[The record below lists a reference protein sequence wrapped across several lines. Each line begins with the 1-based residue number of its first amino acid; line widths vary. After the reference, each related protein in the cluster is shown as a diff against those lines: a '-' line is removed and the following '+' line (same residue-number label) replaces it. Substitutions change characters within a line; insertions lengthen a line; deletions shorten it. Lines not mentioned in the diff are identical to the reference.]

1 MQGDSAMGRTNLV
14 FAALWGC
21 LLANAATAVGQEE
34 APAVPSGVA
43 VTLQEFFIQ
52 TQPDGDRHARFR
64 FVAPELAAGVT
75 FARVEQDF
83 AYLCTDLA
91 LPVLSAAREEVS
103 QVVISLASAEVE
115 FGASDSSIIQF
126 FEAFRIENELCIWEG
141 F

>member
-1 MQGDSAMGRTNLV
+1 MGRTNLI

-34 APAVPSGVA
+34 APAVPSGLRVQ
-43 VTLQEFFIQ
+43 LQEFFIQ
-52 TQPDGDRHARFR
+52 TQPDGDRYARFR

-83 AYLCTDLA
+83 AHLCTHLA
-91 LPVLSAAREEVS
+91 LPVLTAAHEDVA

-115 FGASDSSIIQF
+115 FGASDPAIIQF
-126 FEAFRIENELCIWEG
+126 FEAFRIENGLCIWEG